1 MPGMQ
6 NYDCD
11 QLDMESNFGLAELRI
26 SYYGMSA
33 ATIDS
38 LRSKVHAILRERDQP
53 SYNKSLDI
61 TTRSSNQ

>member
-53 SYNKSLDI
+53 SL
-61 TTRSSNQ
+61 